1 MVLTDPESSPS
12 DHGSP
17 LPEGG
22 TMRPGPLI
30 PRPPSTGFS
39 RPLVFALA
47 AGLVAGAGSWLA
59 GEFIVAAYQSDLT
72 PALKA
77 RPTAEDMRR
86 LRDARLYSAT
96 LTFTAMGGFLGLA
109 MGLAGGLAQRSATAS
124 ARAAILGLVLGTAS
138 AASTALVIL
147 PIFFKRHD
155 PQTGD
160 LVLPLFTHGG
170 IWSTIGVVGGLAFG
184 LGLGGRGRWKATLV
198 GGLVGAAAAT
208 IVYEIVGAVGF
219 ASNKTE
225 LPLSSSI
232 TTRGMAQ
239 LLVAVLSAL
248 GAVWASSQPSK
259 EDVRSSAHS

>member
-12 DHGSP
+12 DRGSP
-17 LPEGG
+17 MPEGG
-22 TMRPGPLI
+22 TMRPSPLS
-30 PRPPSTGFS
+30 PSLPSTGYG

-47 AGLVAGAGSWLA
+47 AGLIAGVGSWLA
-59 GEFIVAAYQSDLT
+59 GEFIVGAYQSELN

-77 RPTAEDMRR
+77 RPSAEDMQR

-124 ARAAILGLVLGTAS
+124 ARAAILGLVLGTPAAAS
-138 AASTALVIL
+138 AALVIL

-184 LGLGGRGRWKATLV
+184 LGLGGRGKWKATLV

-208 IVYEIVGAVGF
+208 IVYEIVGAVAF

-225 LPLSSSI
+225 LPLSSAI
-232 TTRGMAQ
+232 TTRAMAQ
-239 LLVAVLSAL
+239 LLVAVLSAV
-248 GAVWASSQPSK
+248 GAVLALRQSANREASSS
-259 EDVRSSAHS
+259 VSN